1 MSEALKVP
9 YPINTSWSGNLATA
23 AKKAQSDMLEY
34 LNMVNTSPIWKS
46 LLNDKITQEN
56 QGRILIGFAIHTA
69 MDAYAHQSY
78 DGNKKHIEDGVERD
92 LATNVPK
99 RYDTAKAVA
108 SSIINSWH
116 NTHTFNA
123 MQFKQGTHTK
133 GAFYLRNF
141 STRVKNTAPSTWS
154 SNSTWFNDRTVDE
167 DDSNINEN

>member
-9 YPINTSWSGNLATA
+9 YPISTSGSGNLATA

-34 LNMVNTSPIWKS
+34 LANVNTSPIWRS

-69 MDAYAHQSY
+69 MDAYAHQTY
-78 DGNKKHIEDGVERD
+78 DGNKSPIPNLDRD
-92 LATNVPK
+92 KKGILAK
-99 RYDTAKAVA
+99 RYETAKAVA

-123 MQFKQGTHTK
+123 MQFKQSTHTK

-141 STRVKNTAPSTWS
+141 SARVKNTDPSTWS
-154 SNSTWFNDRTVDE
+154 SNSTWFNERTVDE